1 MPVYT
6 DGVHLVADTIEEL
19 HAFALSIGMKRSW
32 FQNHR
37 KPHYDLLGRRAETAY
52 LKGAKK
58 ISDRECVR
66 IANECKRKM
75 NGTSNRNRVD

>member
-1 MPVYT
+1 MSVYT

-19 HAFALSIGMKRSW
+19 HAFAESIGMKRKW

-37 KPHYDLLGRRAETAY
+37 KPHYDLLGRRAEIAY

-58 ISDRECVR
+58 VTNRECVR
-66 IANECKRKM
+66 IANDCKQKM
-75 NGTSNRNRVD
+75 NGASNSNRMD